1 MTWTLRL
8 RLVGPMQSWGTRSR
22 FDRRDTEVAP
32 SKSGVVGLLAA
43 ALGRSRDTPVRDLAQ
58 LRMGV
63 RVDREG
69 VLKTDFHTAQNVILA
84 DESQVMETAV
94 THRMYI
100 ADAAYLVALEGAD
113 RLLLDAANEA
123 LANPH
128 WPLALGRRAFAPSS
142 PIALRPPLDA
152 EPIVPCS
159 LERALV
165 ECPPLVAKPQAGSSV
180 RYFVEDATGNQE
192 WFDQPLDDFRNR
204 SFGVRR
210 VRVETRPWGEPWF

>member
-1 MTWTLRL
+1 VIWTLRL

-22 FDRRDTEVAP
+22 FDRRDTEVVP
-32 SKSGVVGLLAA
+32 TKSGIVGLLAA
-43 ALGRSRDTPVRDLAQ
+43 ALGRSRDACVTDLAR

-69 VLKTDFHTAQNVILA
+69 VLKSDFHTAQNIILA
-84 DESQVMETAV
+84 DESQLMETAV

-100 ADAAYLVALEGAD
+100 ADAAYLAALEGTDEA
-113 RLLLDAANEA
+113 LLDAANEA
-123 LANPH
+123 LENPH
-128 WPLALGRRAFAPSS
+128 WPLALGRRAFTPSR

-152 EPIVPCS
+152 EPIVSCS

-165 ECPPLVAKPQAGSSV
+165 ECPPLVSTPESGTTV
-180 RYFVEDATGNQE
+180 RYFVEDASGNQE

-204 SFGVRR
+204 TFGVRR
-210 VRVETRPWGEPWF
+210 VRVEARPWGEAWS

>member
-1 MTWTLRL
+1 
-8 RLVGPMQSWGTRSR
+8 MQSWGTRSR
-22 FDRRDTEVAP
+22 FDHRDTAIAP

-43 ALGRSRDTPVRDLAQ
+43 ALGRSRATPVTDLAR

-63 RVDREG
+63 RIDREG

-84 DESQVMETAV
+84 DESQIMATAV
-94 THRMYI
+94 SQRMYV
-100 ADAAYLVALEGAD
+100 ADAAYLVAMEGND
-113 RLLLDAANEA
+113 KSLLDAANEA

-128 WPLALGRRAFAPSS
+128 WPLALGRRAYAPSS

-152 EPIVPCS
+152 EPIVPGT

-165 ECPPLVAKPQAGSSV
+165 ECPPLVTRPAPTGNV
-180 RYFVEDATGNQE
+180 RYFIEDPDGNQE
-192 WFDQPLDDFRNR
+192 WFDQPLDDFTNR

-210 VRVETRPWGEPWF
+210 VRVDIRPWGEAWF